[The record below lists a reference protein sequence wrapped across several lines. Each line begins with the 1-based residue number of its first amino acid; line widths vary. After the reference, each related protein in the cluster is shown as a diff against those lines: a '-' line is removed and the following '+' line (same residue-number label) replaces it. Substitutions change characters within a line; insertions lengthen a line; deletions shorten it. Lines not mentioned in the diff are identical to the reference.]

1 MINNLYQSG
10 ELMGEVIYLQ
20 KQCPKMH
27 KMVDD
32 DNGTLSSD
40 EIRRLES
47 IRDNIEELLHMIA
60 GIRRDPNAVALAAT
74 RFGVMRM
81 TQLYGRAYTMDFT
94 KRCIEN
100 MDMAQHIS
108 TD

>member
-1 MINNLYQSG
+1 
-10 ELMGEVIYLQ
+10 MGEVIYLQ

-32 DNGTLSSD
+32 DNGTLSDD

-60 GIRRDPNAVALAAT
+60 GIRRDPNAVALASA
-74 RFGVMRM
+74 RFGIMRM
-81 TQLYGRAYTMDFT
+81 TQLYGRAYTIDFA

-100 MDMAQHIS
+100 IDIAQQFS
-108 TD
+108 SD

>member
-1 MINNLYQSG
+1 
-10 ELMGEVIYLQ
+10 MGEVIYLQ

-32 DNGTLSSD
+32 ENGTFSDD

-47 IRDNIEELLHMIA
+47 IRDNSEELLHMIA
-60 GIRRDPNAVALAAT
+60 GIRRDPNAVALASA
-74 RFGVMRM
+74 RFGIMRM
-81 TQLYGRAYTMDFT
+81 TQLYGRAYTIDFA

-100 MDMAQHIS
+100 MDIAQQFS
-108 TD
+108 SD

>member
-1 MINNLYQSG
+1 
-10 ELMGEVIYLQ
+10 
-20 KQCPKMH
+20 
-27 KMVDD
+27 
-32 DNGTLSSD
+32 
-40 EIRRLES
+40 
-47 IRDNIEELLHMIA
+47 MIA

>member
-1 MINNLYQSG
+1 
-10 ELMGEVIYLQ
+10 MGEVIYLQ

-32 DNGTLSSD
+32 VNGTLSDD

-60 GIRRDPNAVALAAT
+60 GIRSDPNAVALASA
-74 RFGVMRM
+74 RFGIMRM
-81 TQLYGRAYTMDFT
+81 TQLYGRAYTIDFA

-100 MDMAQHIS
+100 MDIAQQFS
-108 TD
+108 SD

>member
-1 MINNLYQSG
+1 
-10 ELMGEVIYLQ
+10 MGEVIYLQ

-32 DNGTLSSD
+32 DNGTLSDD

-47 IRDNIEELLHMIA
+47 IRDNIEEQLHMMA
-60 GIRRDPNAVALAAT
+60 GIRRDPNAVALASA
-74 RFGVMRM
+74 RFGIMRM
-81 TQLYGRAYTMDFT
+81 TQLYGRAYTIDFA

-100 MDMAQHIS
+100 MDIAQQFS
-108 TD
+108 SD

>member
-1 MINNLYQSG
+1 
-10 ELMGEVIYLQ
+10 MGEVIYLQ

-32 DNGTLSSD
+32 DNGTLGDD

-60 GIRRDPNAVALAAT
+60 GIRRDPNAVALASA
-74 RFGVMRM
+74 RFGIMRM
-81 TQLYGRAYTMDFT
+81 TQLYGRAYTIDFAQ
-94 KRCIEN
+94 RCIEN
-100 MDMAQHIS
+100 MDIAQQFS
-108 TD
+108 SD

>member
-1 MINNLYQSG
+1 
-10 ELMGEVIYLQ
+10 MGEVIYLQ

-32 DNGTLSSD
+32 DNGSLSPK
-40 EIRRLES
+40 EISRLES

-60 GIRRDPNAVALAAT
+60 GIRRDPNAVALAAA

-81 TQLYGRAYTMDFT
+81 TQLYGRAYTVDFT

-100 MDMAQHIS
+100 MDIAQQFTS
-108 TD
+108 D